1 MSQLDLITLARLDD
15 AREIAEMSRDLVEPG
30 LTWAWTPAR
39 IKHFI
44 SSRDTSVIVKRRGLR
59 IAAFALM
66 NFGDETAHLT
76 LLAVRPAYRRQGLG
90 RQMVDWL
97 IASATTAG
105 IFRVNLELRATNS
118 EALAFYDRLGF
129 EQLGLEPGY
138 YQGKEA
144 ALRMSRNLGR
154 LT

>member
-1 MSQLDLITLARLDD
+1 MSQLDLVTLARLDD

-39 IKHFI
+39 IRHFI
-44 SSRDTSVIVKRRGLR
+44 STRDTSVIVMRRGIR

-66 NFGDETAHLT
+66 NFGEETAHLT

-90 RQMVDWL
+90 RQLVDWL
-97 IASATTAG
+97 EQSAMTAG
-105 IFRVNLELRATNS
+105 IFRINLELRAGNAG
-118 EALAFYDRLGF
+118 ALAFYDRLGF
-129 EQLGLEPGY
+129 EQLGVEPGY

-154 LT
+154 PA

>member
-1 MSQLDLITLARLDD
+1 MSQLDLITLARLAD

-39 IKHFI
+39 IRHFI
-44 SSRDTSVIVKRRGLR
+44 STRDTSVIVMRRGIR

-66 NFGDETAHLT
+66 NFGEETAHLT

-90 RQMVDWL
+90 RQLVDWL
-97 IASATTAG
+97 EQSAMTAG
-105 IFRVNLELRATNS
+105 IFRINLELRAGNAG
-118 EALAFYDRLGF
+118 ALAFYDRLGF
-129 EQLGLEPGY
+129 EQLGVEPGY

-154 LT
+154 PA